1 MKKPIQPLPSIRTI
15 LTSITDTYNNNS
27 DFKAYLASSSIAF
40 TFSRG
45 LLAMKAGVT
54 LVGEPKSVGVL
65 TFSSLK
71 DKSNILIDANF
82 LLKQNVEVYFIDCEI
97 GDTYSSQTKM

>member
-1 MKKPIQPLPSIRTI
+1 
-15 LTSITDTYNNNS
+15 
-27 DFKAYLASSSIAF
+27 
-40 TFSRG
+40 
-45 LLAMKAGVT
+45 MKAGVT